1 MRLVYAFDE
10 QAPGGRELLG
20 GKGVGLAEMTA
31 LGIPVPAGFTVTTD
45 ACRETMRTGEVPEP
59 LWPEVDEHV
68 ERLQDLRPELSG
80 LGDDG
85 ADGLLVHALQ
95 HTALDELVQPSRR
108 LERVHDVVHWSLVGH
123 SLPLLF
129 LALALDV

>member
-20 GKGVGLAEMTA
+20 GKGVGLAEMTG

-45 ACRETMRTGEVPEP
+45 ACRETMRTGEPPEA

-68 ERLQDLRPELSG
+68 ERLQERSG
-80 LGDDG
+80 KRFGD
-85 ADGLLVHALQ
+85 AHEPLLVSVRSGA
-95 HTALDELVQPSRR
+95 AASMPGMAFARPVRR
-108 LERVHDVVHWSLVGH
+108 NARAGRASPGRC
-123 SLPLLF
+123 PTG
-129 LALALDV
+129 ACR